1 MIELSRKLSA
11 ITKEADSDTLA
22 EAKKIISE
30 LRRANMRHNNPKLED
45 FLTERQRELFYS

>member
-11 ITKEADSDTLA
+11 ITKEADSDMLA